1 LRRKSNFEKNHV
13 ESYQSEVSKKGKKGK
28 KYEEFGKLHRK
39 RKVDNSFRQ
48 KGKCGKGK

>member
-1 LRRKSNFEKNHV
+1 MNIQTGFTGFFRIKSNTKNPV
-13 ESYQSEVSKKGKKGK
+13 EI
-28 KYEEFGKLHRK
+28 GKLHRK

>member
-1 LRRKSNFEKNHV
+1 VRQEETKRAKWAKA
-13 ESYQSEVSKKGKKGK
+13 SKK
-28 KYEEFGKLHRK
+28 GKLHRK

>member
-1 LRRKSNFEKNHV
+1 VRREN
-13 ESYQSEVSKKGKKGK
+13 KKDKGGKKGK
-28 KYEEFGKLHRK
+28 KANNFGKLHRK